1 MLKTY
6 KEIKEELLKLET
18 INEVTYN
25 STRKMITIIPKQNIS
40 FLCYDEIMQDKNND
54 YVEATGVYSIGGREF
69 RKVNGS
75 NFNTQIYEM
84 TIKEITE

>member
-1 MLKTY
+1 MMKTY

-18 INEVTYN
+18 VNEVTYN
-25 STRKMITIIPKQNIS
+25 STRKTITIIPKQNIS
-40 FLCYDEIMQDKNND
+40 FLSYDDIMEDRNNN
-54 YVEATGVYSIGGREF
+54 YIEATGVYSIGGREF

-84 TIKEITE
+84 TIKEITD